1 MPRVVRRG
9 TFLHLLS
16 RGVGGRYGVP
26 ACMFAGV
33 ERLVRG
39 GEEGAGEVDGR
50 ARALRPAA
58 QLRARGAD
66 MVVHT
71 PDGTLVEN
79 PSRARGW
86 TEDSD
91 SPYAKKLDF

>member
-1 MPRVVRRG
+1 MLDREYVDQFVNLRTKIG
-9 TFLHLLS
+9 S
-16 RGVGGRYGVP
+16 RQ
-26 ACMFAGV
+26 
-33 ERLVRG
+33 L
-39 GEEGAGEVDGR
+39 
-50 ARALRPAA
+50 A